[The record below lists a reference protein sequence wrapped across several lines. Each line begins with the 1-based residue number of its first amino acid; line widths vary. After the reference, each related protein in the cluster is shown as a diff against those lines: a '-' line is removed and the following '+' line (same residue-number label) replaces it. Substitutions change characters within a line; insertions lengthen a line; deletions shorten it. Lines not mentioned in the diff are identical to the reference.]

1 MSGEE
6 EISEDGNDYAPH
18 YQTSQDMRRNRHQN
32 PNQQFHHDGMSDY
45 INKNV
50 SNLPIQY
57 TKKEHKNH
65 SSFKNESFVE
75 TEYR

>member
-50 SNLPIQY
+50 SNLPI
-57 TKKEHKNH
+57 
-65 SSFKNESFVE
+65 
-75 TEYR
+75 